1 MFSFGYRQKAKDI
14 VTEHTRL
21 VKEKIDVK
29 HVYLYGSYVKDDYT
43 PGSDIDVAIVGY
55 DFSGDLVEDTL
66 MLMKIRRKIDNRI
79 EPRPFKTSEF
89 NASNP
94 LAREIMNTGVK
105 VM

>member
-29 HVYLYGSYVKDDYT
+29 HVYLYGSYAKDNYSSD
-43 PGSDIDVAIVGY
+43 SDIDVAIVGD
-55 DFSGDLVEDTL
+55 DFIGDPIEDTL
-66 MLMKIRRKIDNRI
+66 RLMKMRRKIDSRI
-79 EPRPFKTSEF
+79 EPRPFKTSDF
-89 NASNP
+89 NISNP

-105 VM
+105 VV